1 MDDKLYNLLNWRD
14 IEGITYSDTD
24 RPGDVLGQHI
34 VKDGLLIQAFVPDAT
49 TVKVRNLATNKLK
62 SMEMIDDAGVFAVL
76 LSGKKTIDYTLVAT
90 YEDGNTSEF
99 YDAYGFDTGINV
111 DVIKK
116 YNAGIMYDVYD
127 YLGAHPM
134 TIRGVEGVRFAVWAP
149 FALRVSVVGPFNNWD
164 GRKHQMTKVG
174 DTGVFVIFIP
184 GVKSGEMYKYEVKKK
199 GDINQIKY
207 DPMSFMTEKL
217 PGNASVVYDIN
228 EYKWNDDSWMNKR
241 KDVNINN
248 SPLNIYELYID
259 CFEDDKVEEIADYVK
274 NMKYTH
280 VKLMNI
286 IDSKNAPRNYYAPN
300 AAIVTPEQLKKFV
313 DVMHGNDIG
322 VIMDIPMNHF
332 SSEEEGLAVFDGS
345 CLYEHDDMKK
355 GYSPKYNTKLFNYSR
370 PEVSNFLISSTL
382 FWTNVYHMD
391 GINII
396 SAAAMLYLDYDKK
409 PGEWLPNIYGGNE
422 NLDAIEM
429 IKHMNSIYK
438 KKVEGGML
446 IAQDNS
452 GYQNMTGPDVT
463 TECLGFDFKYNEG
476 WRRDLLDYLKYD
488 PYVRTNYYNELTLNY
503 VYTFNDN
510 FILPLTHDVVNDG
523 QPSLLGRM
531 VGATEEKKF
540 ANLKLML
547 GYYMT
552 YPGKKMLFT
561 GNDIVSYEG
570 YTGASFNKEPL
581 AEEKFANVNECVKA
595 MNEVYMSEKAMY
607 EIDNSEEGFEW
618 INNISANE
626 NIIVYARKGSKPE
639 DMLVVVCNF
648 DDVDRDDYK
657 IGVPKVGKYK
667 EIFSTD
673 NVKFGGN
680 GFVNPRLKQSK
691 TDECDGRAES
701 IRIKVPALSVSV
713 FKYSKADKKLTTN
726 KAAKASKT
734 TKKGSK

>member
-1 MDDKLYNLLNWRD
+1 
-14 IEGITYSDTD
+14 
-24 RPGDVLGQHI
+24 
-34 VKDGLLIQAFVPDAT
+34 
-49 TVKVRNLATNKLK
+49 
-62 SMEMIDDAGVFAVL
+62 
-76 LSGKKTIDYTLVAT
+76 
-90 YEDGNTSEF
+90 
-99 YDAYGFDTGINV
+99 
-111 DVIKK
+111 
-116 YNAGIMYDVYD
+116 
-127 YLGAHPM
+127 
-134 TIRGVEGVRFAVWAP
+134 
-149 FALRVSVVGPFNNWD
+149 
-164 GRKHQMTKVG
+164 
-174 DTGVFVIFIP
+174 
-184 GVKSGEMYKYEVKKK
+184 
-199 GDINQIKY
+199 
-207 DPMSFMTEKL
+207 
-217 PGNASVVYDIN
+217 
-228 EYKWNDDSWMNKR
+228 
-241 KDVNINN
+241 
-248 SPLNIYELYID
+248 
-259 CFEDDKVEEIADYVK
+259 
-274 NMKYTH
+274 
-280 VKLMNI
+280 
-286 IDSKNAPRNYYAPN
+286 
-300 AAIVTPEQLKKFV
+300 
-313 DVMHGNDIG
+313 
-322 VIMDIPMNHF
+322 
-332 SSEEEGLAVFDGS
+332 
-345 CLYEHDDMKK
+345 
-355 GYSPKYNTKLFNYSR
+355 
-370 PEVSNFLISSTL
+370 
-382 FWTNVYHMD
+382 
-391 GINII
+391 
-396 SAAAMLYLDYDKK
+396 MLYLDYDKK

>member
-34 VKDGLLIQAFVPDAT
+34 VKDGVLIQAYVPNAT
-49 TVKVRNLATNKLK
+49 SVKLRNLAAKRLK
-62 SMEMIDDAGVFAVL
+62 EMEKIDDAGVFAVL
-76 LSGKKTIDYTLVAT
+76 ISGKKTIEYTLVAT
-90 YEDGNTSEF
+90 YEDGNTNEF
-99 YDAYGFDTGINV
+99 YDAYGFDTGLTEDI
-111 DVIKK
+111 IKK

-134 TIRGVEGVRFAVWAP
+134 KIGGVSGVRFAVWAP
-149 FALRVSVVGPFNNWD
+149 YALRVSVVGKFNDWD
-164 GRKHQMTKVG
+164 GRKHQMTKIG
-174 DTGVFVIFIP
+174 DTGVFAIFVP
-184 GVKSGEMYKYEVKKK
+184 GVSVGDMYKYEVKKK
-199 GDINQIKY
+199 GDINTTKY
-207 DPMSFMTEKL
+207 DPISFMTEKL
-217 PGNASVVYDIN
+217 PGTASVVCDVN
-228 EYKWNDDSWMNKR
+228 KYKWTDESWMKKR
-241 KDVNINN
+241 KDTDINS
-248 SPLNIYELYID
+248 SPLNIYELYLD
-259 CFEDDKVEEIADYVK
+259 SYEDNKVEEVVKYVK
-274 NMKYTH
+274 DMKYTH

-286 IDSKNAPRNYYAPN
+286 IDSQDAPRNYYAPN
-300 AAIVTPEQLKKFV
+300 AAIVTPEQLMKFV
-313 DVMHGNDIG
+313 DVMHSNDIG

-332 SSEEEGLAVFDGS
+332 SSEEEGMAVFDGS
-345 CLYEHDDMKK
+345 CLYEHDDIKK

-370 PEVSNFLISSTL
+370 PEVSNFLISSAL
-382 FWTNVYHMD
+382 FWTKVYHMD

-396 SAAAMLYLDYDKK
+396 SAAAMLYLDYDKNA
-409 PGEWLPNIYGGNE
+409 GEWVPNIYGGNE
-422 NLDAIEM
+422 NLDAIEL

-452 GYQNMTGPDVT
+452 GYQNMTGSEVT

-488 PYVRTNYYNELTLNY
+488 PYVRTHYYNELTLNY

-510 FILPLTHDVVNDG
+510 FILPLTHDVTDNG

-531 VGATEEKKF
+531 VGATEDKKF
-540 ANLKLML
+540 ANLKLLL

-570 YTGASFNKEPL
+570 YTGTSFNKESL
-581 AEEKFANVNECVKA
+581 EEEKFANINECVKA
-595 MNEVYMSEKAMY
+595 MNDIYMSEKAMY

-626 NIIVYARKGSKPE
+626 NIVVYARKGIKPE

-648 DDVDRDDYK
+648 DDVDREDYK
-657 IGVPKVGKYK
+657 IGVPKAGKYK
-667 EIFSTD
+667 EIFNTD

-701 IRIKVPALSVSV
+701 IRIKVPALGVSIL
-713 FKYSKADKKLTTN
+713 KYSKADKKLINN
-726 KAAKASKT
+726 KTAKAD
-734 TKKGSK
+734 KKGSK